1 MHGFLLEGCDDEE
14 SGKHDSDEDDNMQ
27 DVDYAEAILQATEV
41 RKSARL
47 NTYKSKYR
55 SMLHIESQSNI
66 CERLFSRAKPIMT
79 PQRKNMHPYRLESL
93 LFLWYNFFLWS
104 VTTVQDA
111 IREDPDT
118 EEATS

>member
-14 SGKHDSDEDDNMQ
+14 SGEHDSDEDDNMQ

-41 RKSARL
+41 RKRARL

-66 CERLFSRAKPIMT
+66 CERLFSRK
-79 PQRKNMHPYRLESL
+79 L
-93 LFLWYNFFLWS
+93 LK
-104 VTTVQDA
+104 D
-111 IREDPDT
+111 
-118 EEATS
+118 